1 MTRLISTIGPAA
13 AGAFLMILAGALFAA
28 DNTLVQYG
36 AMTLGIPPARIA
48 FWQYF
53 IAFLFALPWLVSQG
67 AAAMRTGQFGLHVIR
82 VASAA
87 IGVQLWVAGL
97 AHVPIWQAIALVMLS
112 PFFVTLG
119 AALLLREAAGAERW
133 LAVSTGF
140 AGGMIILAPWSDGFT
155 PYALLPVAAAALWAL
170 TSLLTKFLTRRES
183 PESLTVYLLLLLTPL
198 NAALGWEQG
207 LQFMGGAAGLVLV
220 ASGLLTALA
229 QYALTKAYSVADA
242 AFLQPFDHI
251 KLPFNVALGLAV
263 FGFVPPGSMWVGSA
277 LIVAAS
283 FYLLRRES
291 RVAAVA

>member
-1 MTRLISTIGPAA
+1 MTRFISTLGPAT
-13 AGAFLMILAGALFAA
+13 AGALLMILAGALFAA

-36 AMTLGIPPARIA
+36 AMTLGIPPTRIA

-53 IAFLFALPWLVSQG
+53 IALLFALPWLWTQG
-67 AAAMRTGQFGLHVIR
+67 AAAMRTSQFGVHLLR

-140 AGGMIILAPWSDGFT
+140 LGGMIVLAPWSDGFT
-155 PYALLPVAAAALWAL
+155 PYALLPVGAAALWAL
-170 TSLLTKFLTRRES
+170 SSLLTKFLTRSES

-207 LQFMGGAAGLVLV
+207 LQFQFGDAGLVLV

-283 FYLLRRES
+283 FYLLKRES